1 MMAAGSD
8 NELERL
14 RAARMAEMQSQIE
27 AQAAAQVES
36 QLEAEAANRERAQV
50 DMMMKQV
57 LTPDARSRLANL
69 SLVDESTAMKVKTH
83 LADLSESKII
93 AIPVTD
99 EQLKNILRGLKN
111 QRNICVNSC
120 ARSF

>member
-27 AQAAAQVES
+27 AQAAAQV
-36 QLEAEAANRERAQV
+36 
-50 DMMMKQV
+50 DMMMTQV

-83 LADLSESKII
+83 LADLSESKRI

-111 QRNICVNSC
+111 QRNTSI
-120 ARSF
+120 RRM

>member
-1 MMAAGSD
+1 MMAVSSD

-14 RAARMAEMQSQIE
+14 RAARIAEMQSQIE
-27 AQAAAQVES
+27 AQATAQVES
-36 QLEAEAANRERAQV
+36 QLEAEAVNREKAHV

-83 LADLSESKII
+83 LADLSESNKIT
-93 AIPVTD
+93 IPVTD

-111 QRNICVNSC
+111 QRNTSI
-120 ARSF
+120 RRM

>member
-1 MMAAGSD
+1 MMAVGSD

-36 QLEAEAANRERAQV
+36 QLEAEAANRERVQV
-50 DMMMKQV
+50 DMIMKQV

-83 LADLSESKII
+83 LADLSEAKRI

-111 QRNICVNSC
+111 QRDTSI
-120 ARSF
+120 RRM